1 MFRKA
6 SSVSADIAAAALIPD
21 GLAAAALAAA
31 TLAKAFE
38 DWCKV
43 ALLECELSALAAAAK
58 GPPKIVCT
66 NSFRFLLRR
75 SEMKLAGYYGYYGLC
90 FLSNA

>member
-38 DWCKV
+38 D
-43 ALLECELSALAAAAK
+43 
-58 GPPKIVCT
+58 
-66 NSFRFLLRR
+66 
-75 SEMKLAGYYGYYGLC
+75 
-90 FLSNA
+90 